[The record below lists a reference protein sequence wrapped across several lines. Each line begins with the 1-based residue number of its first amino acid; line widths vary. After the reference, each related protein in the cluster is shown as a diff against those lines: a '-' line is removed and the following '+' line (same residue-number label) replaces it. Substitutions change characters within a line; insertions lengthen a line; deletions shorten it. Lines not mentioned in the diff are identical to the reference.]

1 MHMEEF
7 LKNLEWQHLLFVFA
21 VLFIFVFRKSLEG
34 LISRITS
41 IGKSGVKTSAAP
53 EAQRELEKKE
63 AAQEFLRAI
72 GDSIVLQE
80 AEERIRSSLKE
91 KGLETEGDTISVLIR
106 HLAVT
111 QILVEFERI
120 YNLIF
125 GSQIWLLK
133 KLNELVGQGI
143 PEHIVRSHFEDVKEL
158 YKDQLGE
165 WSLDQYLK
173 FLLDRSL
180 ILCREGNYHI
190 TNLGVEFLTWMARN
204 GRSENKNL

>member
-1 MHMEEF
+1 MEEF
-7 LKNLEWQHLLFVFA
+7 LTSLEWQHLLFLFA
-21 VLFIFVFRKSLEG
+21 VLVIFVFRKPLEG

-41 IGKSGVKTSAAP
+41 IDKTGVKTSAAP

-63 AAQEFLRAI
+63 AAQELLRAI
-72 GDSIVLQE
+72 GDSIVLLDV
-80 AEERIRSSLKE
+80 EERIRSSLEE
-91 KGLETEGDTISVLIR
+91 KGLETEGDTISVLIK
-106 HLAVT
+106 HLAAT
-111 QILVEFERI
+111 QILVEFEQI

-133 KLNELVGQGI
+133 KLNELVGQGN
-143 PEHIVRSHFEDVKEL
+143 PEDFVRSHFETVKEL

-180 ILCREGNYHI
+180 ILYKDGNYHI